1 MYFLVASQNY
11 RVTVFEEPVIMGNA
25 ALLKCN
31 IPSFVA
37 DFLQVVGWINSE
49 GVEFRADKQN
59 FGN

>member
-1 MYFLVASQNY
+1 M
-11 RVTVFEEPVIMGNA
+11 TVFEEPVIMGNS

-49 GVEFRADKQN
+49 GIEYPADKQA